1 MARVEAA
8 KGNTLKSY
16 GDPTTIGSANCPVCL
31 VQGVVVLPD
40 KTTHYSYNDPASF
53 DFEPVMFERIRHL
66 GFCPMHRRI
75 RAVENLCKLCEQK
88 YAALNY
94 PLLYYHLDTEKKAK
108 AIKAANKVFKG
119 KFKDQLGVKYFVPD
133 PQNGG
138 NSNTGPQISRILANY
153 QISAAILEIS
163 SDILYYIGK
172 CCDFINDT
180 SFVSPEDFDN
190 FAKNAFAAINF
201 ELGEYG
207 SISATTHSLLCHG
220 SLYIRYAQND
230 LGVALGAL
238 TEGSIEAGNKENL
251 RYRRMYAR
259 KSAIKKETKDIF
271 KRRGIMS
278 CPHLI
283 IEGVGKQKIRKGNI
297 RKKKSK

>member
-1 MARVEAA
+1 M
-8 KGNTLKSY
+8 LKSY
-16 GDPTTIGSANCPVCL
+16 GERTTIGSGNCAVCL

-40 KTTHYSYNDPASF
+40 KTSHYSYNDPASF
-53 DFEPVMFERIRHL
+53 EFEPVMFGRIRHL

-75 RAVENLCKLCEQK
+75 RAVENICKLSEQK
-88 YAALNY
+88 YAATHY

-108 AIKAANKVFKG
+108 AIKAANKVFKD
-119 KFKDQLGVKYFVPD
+119 KFKNLLGIKYFVPD

-138 NSNTGPQISRILANY
+138 NSNTGPQISRILANC
-153 QISAAILEIS
+153 QISADILEIS
-163 SDILYYIGK
+163 PDVLFYLGK

-180 SFVSPEDFDN
+180 SFVNPEEFDS
-190 FAKNAFAAINF
+190 FAKNAFAAITF

-207 SISATTHSLLCHG
+207 TITGTTHALLCHG
-220 SLYIRYAQND
+220 SLYIRYAQNE

-259 KSAIKKETKDIF
+259 KSAIKKETRDIF

-278 CPHLI
+278 CPYLI
-283 IEGVGKQKIRKGNI
+283 IEGVGKQTIRRGNI